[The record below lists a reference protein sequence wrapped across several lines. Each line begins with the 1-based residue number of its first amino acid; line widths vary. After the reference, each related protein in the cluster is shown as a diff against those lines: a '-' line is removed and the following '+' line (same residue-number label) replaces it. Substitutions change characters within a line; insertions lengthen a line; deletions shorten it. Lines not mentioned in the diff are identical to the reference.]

1 MSDQEYVRIENVSKT
16 FYVKNNRIDALK
28 DINLTIAK
36 DEIVSIVGAS
46 GCGKSTL
53 LRLICGLER
62 EYEGALSIN
71 GHKLNGPSRGVGVVF
86 QEHRL
91 LPWLTVEQNIYLA
104 VNHLPKSEKK
114 ELVAKYLELVDLPGT
129 ENFFPHQ
136 LSGGMA
142 QRVAIARALVSNPRI
157 LLLDEPLGALDA
169 LTRKNMQKEILQIW
183 EKDKI
188 TMIMVTHD
196 IDEAIFLGS
205 RVIVMT
211 SRPGTIKRDITV
223 PPSMAKDY
231 TDPEFIRL
239 RNEIYHEFSL

>member
-1 MSDQEYVRIENVSKT
+1 MSDQDYVRIENVSKT
-16 FYVKNNRIDALK
+16 FQVKTNKIVALK
-28 DINLTIAK
+28 NISLTIAK

-53 LRLICGLER
+53 LRLICGLEI
-62 EYEGALSIN
+62 EYEGKISIN
-71 GHKLNGPSRGVGVVF
+71 GSKLSGPSRGVGVVF

-91 LPWLTVEQNIYLA
+91 LPWLTVEQNIHLA
-104 VNHLPKSEKK
+104 INHFTKMQKK
-114 ELVAKYLELVDLPGT
+114 ELVTKYLELVDLPGT
-129 ENFFPHQ
+129 EKYFPHQ

-142 QRVAIARALVSNPRI
+142 QRVAIARALISKPEI

-169 LTRKNMQKEILQIW
+169 LTRKNMQKEILHIW
-183 EKDKI
+183 EKEKI

-205 RVIVMT
+205 RIIVMT
-211 SRPGTIKRDITV
+211 PRPGTIKRDIAV
-223 PPSMAKDY
+223 PPSVVKDY
-231 TDPEFIRL
+231 TDAEFMRL